1 MNSKANESLNLEL
14 LAAPPQAASGPTPQA
29 IVQAMPHYALIAR
42 AIGVLC
48 DTAASSGTQA
58 TPSQPP
64 SLSDLAQALGL
75 SPSHLQRVFQ
85 AWAGVSPKRFAQFL
99 SKERAL
105 AELRSGATVLEA
117 SHAAGLSSSGR
128 LHDLLITWE
137 AMTPG
142 EARQGGAGL
151 RLQWG
156 WAATPVGWGLCAL
169 SPRGVCH
176 LSLSDT
182 PNPAHEQEMR
192 SLWPQAQWVHEES
205 AVAQVLEQAFANKP
219 RAHLLLRGS
228 PFQLK
233 VWEALIRTEPGR
245 VLSYSEL
252 ARRCGQPTAA
262 RAVGTAMASNTVAV
276 LVPCHRV
283 IRESAEIGQYRWGP
297 VRKQALQ
304 VWEARQRLVGD

>member
-1 MNSKANESLNLEL
+1 MMPLHGSADS
-14 LAAPPQAASGPTPQA
+14 PQESGPW
-29 IVQAMPHYALIAR
+29 
-42 AIGVLC
+42 
-48 DTAASSGTQA
+48 SSN
-58 TPSQPP
+58 
-64 SLSDLAQALGL
+64 
-75 SPSHLQRVFQ
+75 
-85 AWAGVSPKRFAQFL
+85 
-99 SKERAL
+99 
-105 AELRSGATVLEA
+105 
-117 SHAAGLSSSGR
+117 R
-128 LHDLLITWE
+128 LPEPLITWE

-151 RLQWG
+151 LLQWG
-156 WAATPVGWGLCAL
+156 WAATPVGWGLCAV

-192 SLWPQAQWVHEES
+192 SLWPQAQWVHDEP
-205 AVAQVLEQAFANKP
+205 AVAQVLAQAFATKP
-219 RAHLLLRGS
+219 STHLLLRGS

-233 VWEALIRTEPGR
+233 VWEALIRTEPGH

-252 ARRCGQPTAA
+252 ARRCGHPKAA

-297 VRKQALQ
+297 ARKQALQ
-304 VWEARQRLVGD
+304 AWEARHQLVGD